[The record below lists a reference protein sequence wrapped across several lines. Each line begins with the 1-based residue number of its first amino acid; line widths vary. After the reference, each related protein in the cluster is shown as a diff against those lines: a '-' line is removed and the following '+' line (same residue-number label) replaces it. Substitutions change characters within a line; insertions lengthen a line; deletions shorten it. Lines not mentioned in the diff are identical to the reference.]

1 MPVHS
6 YFYLAQVYKCCFMH
20 ILFTFLL
27 DLEVILELIL
37 ISDLLLMECKKGL
50 TAIFLILFLFQG
62 CKKGLMTQDEYDA
75 FIKKESDETL

>member
-20 ILFTFLL
+20 ILFTFPL

-37 ISDLLLMECKKGL
+37 IFWFIINGVQERVDGY
-50 TAIFLILFLFQG
+50 IFLFQG
-62 CKKGLMTQDEYDA
+62 CKKGLMTQDEYEA